1 MSYNPN
7 PEARKQ
13 VLDALAE
20 LGRPVSHYAVAD
32 HLRVTPETARK
43 RLQGLW
49 QDKLITKHFGEKC
62 TVLWSLGQTSAKN
75 TDRFTRHSPVTA
87 LPPLEQAV
95 QRWLRKASVQG
106 GLNGR

>member
-13 VLDALAE
+13 VLDVLAE
-20 LGRPVSHYAVAD
+20 LGRPVSHAEVAD
-32 HLRVTPETARK
+32 HLRITPQTAHK
-43 RLQGLW
+43 RLQRLR
-49 QDKLITKHFGEKC
+49 QDKLVTRAVGEKGA
-62 TVLWSLGQTSAKN
+62 VLWSLKQAPEKN
-75 TDRFTRHSPVTA
+75 AGEFTRHSPVSA

-95 QRWLRKASVQG
+95 QRWLRKGRVQG